1 MPRVRVISDNGTE
14 LETEL
19 SVGKNV
25 VQYANDIIGW
35 VQPIMLPTD
44 QVMLVDEDGRPKGLP
59 INKKATELARVQVLG
74 KVIICNIRL
83 LD

>member
-1 MPRVRVISDNGTE
+1 MPRVRVIDINGTE

-19 SVGKNV
+19 PVGKNV

-35 VQPIMLPTD
+35 VRPILLPTG
-44 QVMLVDEDGRPKGLP
+44 QAMLVDEDGQPKGLP
-59 INKKATELARVQVLG
+59 TNKKATELARMQILG
-74 KVIICNIRL
+74 KVIICSISL